1 MKPWKKEMSLERVG
15 VYFVIRE
22 RRHLIFQEKGIN
34 KRKVFFFFLVREKRK
49 VFGNLL
55 MQYFLE
61 Y

>member
-34 KRKVFFFFLVREKRK
+34 KRKVFFFF
-49 VFGNLL
+49 FW
-55 MQYFLE
+55 
-61 Y
+61 